1 MTNTTATD
9 TKRLFIA
16 TPITN
21 PDVMDDIQAIRQRI
35 LGILPDVDFRWEERP
50 HVTIRYIGEANLDDQ
65 ATADEVTKL
74 REGLWTLADR
84 ALEFKFTLADLDT
97 FPGVLWQ
104 SLKGSDMEM
113 KRLSY
118 LFKRVDRLV
127 RSCSFP
133 AADYSPTPHITV
145 GRYPQELEMLVRAA
159 AWEAG
164 SGSEGET
171 GSPVVLEG
179 MALMESVRER
189 GEDGDWKVEYRPAF
203 ENGSVWEFGK

>member
-1 MTNTTATD
+1 MINTTATN

-16 TPITN
+16 TPITS

-35 LGILPDVDFRWEERP
+35 LGLLPDVDFRWEERP
-50 HVTIRYIGEANLDDQ
+50 HVTIRYIGEANLDDP

-74 REGLWTLADR
+74 REGLQTLADR
-84 ALEFKFTLADLDT
+84 ALEFEFTLADLDT

-159 AWEAG
+159 TWEAG

-171 GSPVVLEG
+171 GSPVALEG